1 MTDRAQPHHGAPPRP
16 LTQRFPHPGRRV
28 EQAYRELDIALYG
41 SDEEK
46 KALGSPRAL
55 ARPWDP
61 ATCIDPDL
69 RDEVWSWLDDV
80 VTWLNHEYVWDVAA
94 MIPACW
100 PKHPHLVHEIAVLAD
115 LRRRAGHALT
125 GDALEEWHRY
135 ALPAFTERMR
145 QRMKAHCEDKDHQ
158 PWPAQGRCERS
169 TARSVADIL
178 LGAYLGTLAGLAIV
192 YPPSRAGLRWT
203 LLVWELACVA
213 LVWWGL
219 WRARGRTWGAVEVC
233 LVVLVA
239 CESAVVIVGPF
250 SSDPFTRWWI
260 ARAFYLGAWGLVSAV
275 LSRRQPH
282 QAPRF

>member
-80 VTWLNHEYVWDVAA
+80 VIWLNHEYVWDVVV

-158 PWPAQGRCERS
+158 PWPAQGRHTRHAGPAS
-169 TARSVADIL
+169 TQDRSVAFDRDVATLTAQTATSTAL
-178 LGAYLGTLAGLAIV
+178 LGAPRLHLV
-192 YPPSRAGLRWT
+192 DGLRVDIDT
-203 LLVWELACVA
+203 
-213 LVWWGL
+213 G
-219 WRARGRTWGAVEVC
+219 EV
-233 LVVLVA
+233 
-239 CESAVVIVGPF
+239 
-250 SSDPFTRWWI
+250 SD
-260 ARAFYLGAWGLVSAV
+260 
-275 LSRRQPH
+275 
-282 QAPRF
+282 

>member
-1 MTDRAQPHHGAPPRP
+1 MTEQSRTQPAKPPRP
-16 LTQRFPHPGRRV
+16 ITQRFPGPGRRV

-69 RDEVWSWLDDV
+69 RAEVWSWLDDV
-80 VTWLNHEYVWDVAA
+80 VIWLNHEYVWDVAA
-94 MIPACW
+94 MTPACW

-135 ALPAFTERMR
+135 ALPAFNERMR

-158 PWPAQGRCERS
+158 PWPAQGRHTRHASSTSSQERS
-169 TARSVADIL
+169 AAFDRDVATLTAEAETSSAVP
-178 LGAYLGTLAGLAIV
+178 GTPRLHLID
-192 YPPSRAGLRWT
+192 GLRVDIDT
-203 LLVWELACVA
+203 
-213 LVWWGL
+213 G
-219 WRARGRTWGAVEVC
+219 EV
-233 LVVLVA
+233 
-239 CESAVVIVGPF
+239 
-250 SSDPFTRWWI
+250 SD
-260 ARAFYLGAWGLVSAV
+260 
-275 LSRRQPH
+275 
-282 QAPRF
+282 

>member
-1 MTDRAQPHHGAPPRP
+1 MTDRAQPHHGVPPRP

-125 GDALEEWHRY
+125 GDALEEWHRTPCQHSPTDEATDEG
-135 ALPAFTERMR
+135 ALRAGTASRSRRRAAHPPPAASQDQSAAFTGRGHLT
-145 QRMKAHCEDKDHQ
+145 AHIE
-158 PWPAQGRCERS
+158 PSSA
-169 TARSVADIL
+169 L
-178 LGAYLGTLAGLAIV
+178 LGA
-192 YPPSRAGLRWT
+192 PRC
-203 LLVWELACVA
+203 LVASLQVDIE
-213 LVWWGL
+213 
-219 WRARGRTWGAVEVC
+219 RARLR
-233 LVVLVA
+233 
-239 CESAVVIVGPF
+239 
-250 SSDPFTRWWI
+250 
-260 ARAFYLGAWGLVSAV
+260 
-275 LSRRQPH
+275 
-282 QAPRF
+282 